1 MAAVQRVPVYTSYVT
16 ELHHKITVAGE
27 TDGTGSSQFFFPQ
40 LKYIRSVN
48 VSERRGTTQV
58 CKKKKIIFTEQ
69 RVRLRDVR
77 VSVDDVAPR
86 KALITLGSEGIAVY
100 A

>member
-1 MAAVQRVPVYTSYVT
+1 MSVRGV
-16 ELHHKITVAGE
+16 E
-27 TDGTGSSQFFFPQ
+27 Q
-40 LKYIRSVN
+40 LKSV
-48 VSERRGTTQV
+48 
-58 CKKKKIIFTEQ
+58 KKKKIIFTEQ

-77 VSVDDVAPR
+77 VRHNKPRVTFTDLTNTQGLSVDDVAPR